1 MRHAAFY
8 HSSIVHS
15 YVNSPSV
22 KHHLQYFSF
31 SPPSRFVPIT
41 QSSVSGMPQLWHTS
55 VCGFPRSVL
64 IETRNSFEMRCN
76 VSRFG
81 VVSPRSH
88 RETACRVTNSRCA
101 ISFWES
107 PSLWR
112 SAEKICENA
121 MLPPPDA
128 SIIEA
133 GRSAVKQ
140 RAVSPSPYAGLKA
153 ASPNSGYARACRFI
167 KRNTAP
173 LNALTC
179 KASFCTAHPRFALC
193 GCKQRP
199 ACSAPQGAISADV
212 ALPPG
217 PTCVIPLMDRYLSF
231 VTCSL
236 CKKFPLAS

>member
-1 MRHAAFY
+1 MNARHSASFSQPLPSICGTQ
-8 HSSIVHS
+8 HSIISSIVHS

-88 RETACRVTNSRCA
+88 RETACRVTNSRYA

-121 MLPPPDA
+121 MLPPPDT

-173 LNALTC
+173 LNAPTC
-179 KASFCTAHPRFALC
+179 KSIVFAPRTRVSLFAAAS
-193 GCKQRP
+193 
-199 ACSAPQGAISADV
+199 S
-212 ALPPG
+212 ALPVARLKAQFPR
-217 PTCVIPLMDRYLSF
+217 MSH
-231 VTCSL
+231 SL
-236 CKKFPLAS
+236 RAQHV